1 MAEIRYNNFFNETPL
16 MVIAG
21 PCQIESRDHAM
32 MIAEHIAQTCSDL
45 KVPFVFKA
53 SFDKANRSSITGKRG
68 IGMDEGLK
76 ILQEIKTKFNCSITT
91 DIHLP
96 DQALPVSQVADVIQI
111 PAFLCRQ
118 TDLITSAALT
128 RKIITVK
135 KGQFLSYTDT
145 DNIVRK
151 VNTAHNDQCI
161 IIERGT
167 SFGYGNLVVDM
178 RGFEYSKRKGIPIV
192 FDGTHS
198 VQQPGGLGLSSG
210 GDRSMVPPLCM
221 SAVAQGIGGVFLE
234 MHNDPDNAPSDG
246 PNALFLNDFKP
257 LLAKL
262 KALDEHVK
270 NNKGKPTT
278 NIDEIVTAVEEML
291 RD

>member
-53 SFDKANRSSITGKRG
+53 SFYKANRSSITGKRG

-178 RGFEYSKRKGIPIV
+178 RGFEYSKRKNIPIV

-210 GDRSMVPPLCM
+210 GDRTMVSPLCM

-246 PNALFLNDFKP
+246 PNALFLNDFMP

-270 NNKGKPTT
+270 NNNVKPTT

>member
-1 MAEIRYNNFFNETPL
+1 MAEIRYSNFFNDTPL

-21 PCQIESRDHAM
+21 PCQIESRNHAM
-32 MIAEHIAQTCSDL
+32 MIAEHIAKVCNELT
-45 KVPFVFKA
+45 VPFVFKA

-76 ILQEIKTKFNCSITT
+76 ILQEIKTKFHCSITT

-178 RGFEYSKRKGIPIV
+178 R
-192 FDGTHS
+192 
-198 VQQPGGLGLSSG
+198 
-210 GDRSMVPPLCM
+210 
-221 SAVAQGIGGVFLE
+221 
-234 MHNDPDNAPSDG
+234 
-246 PNALFLNDFKP
+246 
-257 LLAKL
+257 
-262 KALDEHVK
+262 
-270 NNKGKPTT
+270 
-278 NIDEIVTAVEEML
+278 
-291 RD
+291 

>member
-76 ILQEIKTKFNCSITT
+76 ILQEIKTKLDCSITT

-178 RGFEYSKRKGIPIV
+178 RGFEYSKRKNVPVV

-210 GDRSMVPPLCM
+210 GDRTMVSPLCM

-246 PNALFLNDFKP
+246 PNALFLNDFMP

-270 NNKGKPTT
+270 NNNVKPTT

>member
-76 ILQEIKTKFNCSITT
+76 ILQEIKTKLDCSITT

-161 IIERGT
+161 II
-167 SFGYGNLVVDM
+167 
-178 RGFEYSKRKGIPIV
+178 
-192 FDGTHS
+192 
-198 VQQPGGLGLSSG
+198 
-210 GDRSMVPPLCM
+210 
-221 SAVAQGIGGVFLE
+221 
-234 MHNDPDNAPSDG
+234 
-246 PNALFLNDFKP
+246 DF
-257 LLAKL
+257 
-262 KALDEHVK
+262 
-270 NNKGKPTT
+270 
-278 NIDEIVTAVEEML
+278 
-291 RD
+291 